1 MSQWDRLQIDRG
13 SRSPVYLQIR
23 ERGRPWIASGERAPG
38 KKLPPSR
45 ELAEKLG
52 INRNTIASAYQE
64 LSKTGDVRS
73 HVGQGTFVAASS
85 GDSRR
90 EPLRFRFSRA
100 GTASAGRGQQRAGA

>member
-1 MSQWDRLQIDRG
+1 MGQYNRMLLDRG
-13 SRSPVYLQIR
+13 SDTPVYRQIA
-23 ERGRPWIASGERAPG
+23 ERVRTWIASGELAPG
-38 KKLPPSR
+38 EKLPPSR
-45 ELAEKLG
+45 ELAETLG
-52 INRNTIASAYQE
+52 VNRNTIASAYEE

-100 GTASAGRGQQRAGA
+100 VEASAER